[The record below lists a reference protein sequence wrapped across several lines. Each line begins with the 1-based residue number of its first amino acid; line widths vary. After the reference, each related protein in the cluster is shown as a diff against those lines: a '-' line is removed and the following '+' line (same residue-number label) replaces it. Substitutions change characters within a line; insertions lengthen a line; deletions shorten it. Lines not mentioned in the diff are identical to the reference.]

1 MGSLFRI
8 IMDLPLFR
16 SVLRPISRVFVGL
29 IAIPI
34 FRFIMR
40 RVFRLQ
46 DLDKELE
53 KDLEEW
59 FRGALL
65 LLAATANME
74 HLLFGWMQR
83 VDWLDRADWL
93 TMGLRLMLA
102 ISVIEAMPDQ
112 ELFAV
117 LHPGPPKME
126 KGKKIFVQ
134 LWQKKWKFLKGFV
147 CRHLNR
153 SSPVLAM
160 MCAIIGSQLPS
171 IVDHHKEI
179 FRQEAITSWA
189 YCQQCAASCPIQNA
203 MTVDALQTLL
213 PDLEREADVLAR
225 HRERW
230 LVGWVCYL
238 MAITQYLI
246 IGLVTSRDRALDV
259 LSEFDRAVAKRRKEL
274 IEEFKLEGNLPN
286 DFDPDAPLSKSDS
299 KSAKEVARS
308 NAAEALSKS
317 D

>member
-1 MGSLFRI
+1 
-8 IMDLPLFR
+8 
-16 SVLRPISRVFVGL
+16 
-29 IAIPI
+29 
-34 FRFIMR
+34 
-40 RVFRLQ
+40 
-46 DLDKELE
+46 
-53 KDLEEW
+53 
-59 FRGALL
+59 
-65 LLAATANME
+65 ME
-74 HLLFGWMQR
+74 HLLFGWMQK

-126 KGKKIFVQ
+126 KGSNVLVQ
-134 LWQKKWKFLKGFV
+134 LWTKKWKFLKGFA

-171 IVDHHKEI
+171 MQQYENDMY
-179 FRQEAITSWA
+179 RQKSIAAWA
-189 YCQQCAASCPIQNA
+189 YCQQCSSSCPVQSAITIDAIQI
-203 MTVDALQTLL
+203 ML
-213 PDLEREADVLAR
+213 PELKKEADLLVR
-225 HRERW
+225 QRERW

-259 LSEFDRAVAKRRKEL
+259 LSEFDRAVAKRRNEL
-274 IEEFKLEGNLPN
+274 IEEFKLEGNLPV
-286 DFDPDAPLSKSDS
+286 DFDPHTQLNKLES
-299 KSAKEVARS
+299 SAKATS
-308 NAAEALSKS
+308 NEPPT
-317 D
+317 